1 MLSGTPRQTKKSAAQ
16 VFDIFLK
23 NITRIL
29 PQYVF
34 WKDTQ
39 SMYLGCNQNYAELVG
54 LHSPEEII
62 GKTDLDL
69 NWQLGGH
76 TAELFQQGDRE
87 TLTGY
92 PITNQQETLV
102 LPNGKK
108 LITLVSKL
116 PIYDDLQNPLG
127 IVGCFTDI
135 TPLKEKERELRQAKK
150 QAEAANQTKSLFL
163 MNISHDIRT
172 PLSGLLGMA
181 EILAQQ
187 MRGKADETAAL
198 DLIEAGKHLLDFL
211 NEVIEFSKCESGDLP
226 LYDQKFNLQELVNKV
241 IALIKP
247 SAHAKQLILNLTW
260 DPYIPLYLIG
270 DPIRIHR
277 ILLNLL
283 TNAVKFTPRGHI
295 DVRVAVLRKLKRQR
309 FIIQLQVQDT
319 GIGIPKDKQDLIFTR
334 FERVHPA
341 YQGQYHGCGLG
352 LALVKQFID
361 ALDGEISVESKE
373 NQGSTLTCLIPLREA
388 LSCPI
393 YAEAISHPVAKKLQP
408 TRELNQSI
416 KVLLVEDNPLV
427 QTATK
432 HLLQSLDLC
441 VDTAA
446 TGQKTLTQIQTQ
458 DYSLILMDIGLPD
471 QSGCDVAKAVHRWQ
485 KKQRKK
491 LSVIVALSAHLDEIE
506 TQRCF
511 DSGMQQ
517 VFIKPLDKEKARE
530 LISKFVGG
538 I

>member
-1 MLSGTPRQTKKSAAQ
+1 MNRWFSYQLRDKSGRCESPY
-16 VFDIFLK
+16 I
-23 NITRIL
+23 
-29 PQYVF
+29 
-34 WKDTQ
+34 Q
-39 SMYLGCNQNYAELVG
+39 SNNG
-54 LHSPEEII
+54 LR
-62 GKTDLDL
+62 L
-69 NWQLGGH
+69 
-76 TAELFQQGDRE
+76 QGA
-87 TLTGY
+87 
-92 PITNQQETLV
+92 
-102 LPNGKK
+102 
-108 LITLVSKL
+108 
-116 PIYDDLQNPLG
+116 
-127 IVGCFTDI
+127 VGCCSYGI
-135 TPLKEKERELRQAKK
+135 PPLW
-150 QAEAANQTKSLFL
+150 
-163 MNISHDIRT
+163 I
-172 PLSGLLGMA
+172 GG
-181 EILAQQ
+181 
-187 MRGKADETAAL
+187 G
-198 DLIEAGKHLLDFL
+198 G
-211 NEVIEFSKCESGDLP
+211 NEVIEFSKYESGNLP

-247 SAHAKQLILNLTW
+247 SVETKQLKLNLIW
-260 DPYIPLYLIG
+260 DTNIPLYLIG

-283 TNAVKFTPRGHI
+283 TNAIKFTPQGHI
-295 DVRVAVLRKLKRQR
+295 DVRVAVFRKLKRQR

-373 NQGSTLTCLIPLREA
+373 NQGSTFTCLIPLREA
-388 LSCPI
+388 LSCHV
-393 YAEAISHPVAKKLQP
+393 YVEAISHSDIREQKQSQ
-408 TRELNQSI
+408 ELNKSI

-427 QTATK
+427 QKATK
-432 HLLQSLDLC
+432 YLLQSLDLS
-441 VDTAA
+441 VDTAP
-446 TGQKTLTQIQTQ
+446 TGQKTLTQIQAQ

-491 LSVIVALSAHLDEIE
+491 LSVIVALSAHLDETE

-517 VFIKPLDKEKARE
+517 VFIKPLGKEKARE

-538 I
+538 ENF